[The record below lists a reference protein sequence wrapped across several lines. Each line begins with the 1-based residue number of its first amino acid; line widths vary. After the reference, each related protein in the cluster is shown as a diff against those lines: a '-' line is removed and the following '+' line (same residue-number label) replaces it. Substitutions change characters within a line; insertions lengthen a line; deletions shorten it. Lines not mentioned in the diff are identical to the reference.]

1 MDKKTGPMAYL
12 LFFTGLVCIAF
23 LFFFGFITL
32 REIDKTKKDLQAPME
47 QMLKEKQELE
57 QALSAYTNIVEKKE
71 ASVKYAQQKAAT
83 YSQGNTRERAP
94 QTQEQQPKVSVFD
107 EADSGDDDELTGYPT
122 LASAQSNGHIVGID
136 PGHQSEKVDMSASEP
151 LGPGSSQMK
160 AKATSGTQGYYTGV
174 PEYRL
179 NLDISL
185 LLQEELKKRG
195 YQVILTRTDNDT
207 AISNKERAQLVSE
220 QGADIY
226 VRIHANGDDSHTAT
240 GALAISPSSQN
251 PYVSDLFESSDRL
264 SQCILNAYC
273 ETTGFANLGVIYQDN
288 MTGINWSTVPVTIL
302 EMGFMTNESDDTRMN
317 DSSFRTL
324 MVQGIADGIDDY
336 FA

>member
-23 LFFFGFITL
+23 LFLFGFITL
-32 REIDKTKKDLQAPME
+32 REIDKTKRDLQAPME
-47 QMLKEKQELE
+47 QLLKEKQELE
-57 QALSAYTNIVEKKE
+57 QAVSAYTSVVEKKE

-94 QTQEQQPKVSVFD
+94 QTQEQQPKASVFD
-107 EADSGDDDELTGYPT
+107 ESDSGEDDELTGSPT
-122 LASAQSNGHIVGID
+122 LASAEGNGHIVGID
-136 PGHQSEKVDMSASEP
+136 PGHQSERVDMSASEP

-174 PEYRL
+174 PEYSL

-207 AISNKERAQLVSE
+207 AISNKERAQLVSG

-251 PYVSDLFESSDRL
+251 PYVSDLYESSNRL

-273 ETTGFANLGVIYQDN
+273 DATGFANLGVLYQDN

-302 EMGFMTNESDDTRMN
+302 EMGFMTNESDDTQMN
-317 DSSFRTL
+317 DSNFRTL

>member
-32 REIDKTKKDLQAPME
+32 REIDKTKRDLQAPME
-47 QMLKEKQELE
+47 QLLKEKQELE
-57 QALSAYTNIVEKKE
+57 QAVSAYTSVVEKKE

-94 QTQEQQPKVSVFD
+94 QTQEQQPKASVFD
-107 EADSGDDDELTGYPT
+107 ESDSGEDDELTGSPT
-122 LASAQSNGHIVGID
+122 LASAEGNGHIVGID
-136 PGHQSEKVDMSASEP
+136 PGHQSERVDMSASEP